1 MLNWK
6 FWHKITVLK
15 TWFFDIKEVT
25 IYHSVETKEIM
36 LSWKFW
42 HKIAFLWIL
51 FCFNPFL
58 EQRKLQFFVSVET
71 RNNVEL
77 KVLAQDRIS
86 QNTILLKP
94 LLQQRKLKF
103 NTRLK
108 QKIMLANTRNHD
120 SHNMVLFQPLW
131 HKGSL
136 HLTLGW
142 KKILLYSWRFPA
154 TKFFT
159 CSRSV
164 FSVSFCLGNLGTL
177 TRGGEM
183 GEFSPPFF
191 WAPFFLFCF
200 WSLKYWLVLIHYCK
214 NSPPISKSWIRACLY
229 LLR

>member
-1 MLNWK
+1 
-6 FWHKITVLK
+6 
-15 TWFFDIKEVT
+15 
-25 IYHSVETKEIM
+25 M

-42 HKIAFLWIL
+42 HKIAFPKIL
-51 FCFNPFL
+51 FYWNPCCNKGNWNL
-58 EQRKLQFFVSVET
+58 TLGWNK
-71 RNNVEL
+71 
-77 KVLAQDRIS
+77 
-86 QNTILLKP
+86 
-94 LLQQRKLKF
+94 
-103 NTRLK
+103 
-108 QKIMLANTRNHD
+108 KIMLANTRNHD

-200 WSLKYWLVLIHYCK
+200 LSLKYWLVLIHYCK